1 LIKKVAKKSQTSRL
15 IDSQSYTSIEN
26 YIKTVKDKER
36 EGKKNSLAN
45 IKERK

>member
-1 LIKKVAKKSQTSRL
+1 LIKKVVKKSQTGRL
-15 IDSQSYTSIEN
+15 IDSQSYKSIEN
-26 YIKTVKDKER
+26 YIKIVKDKER